1 MLTLLNVCLIAGAI
15 LARQFKVMILAP
27 AVLAASALDLSVG
40 IAQHH
45 EFSAVALAIVITIV
59 GLEIGYLVGLSI
71 QRVPPSRPI

>member
-27 AVLAASALDLSVG
+27 ALLVAGAVDLALT
-40 IAQHH
+40 IAQHYDLN
-45 EFSAVALAIVITIV
+45 AVGLAIVVSTI

-71 QRVPPSRPI
+71 QHAPPSRQI